1 MDALGGLRRHPA
13 IRIEQSKLCAP
24 VEAAAPNQSQ
34 VSLSIVAFFCPYK
47 HRTDGSIGLLHA
59 EHFRFERARPLLC
72 IAMFR
77 VVFVGQRVEKL
88 FVRVGPSAVL
98 WRAGSLSG
106 NTGGKVQIWSSGW
119 FANRLNGDEMPP
131 AIAEIISVCELTAFL
146 DQLSK
151 SKLLFV
157 LPAIVWVPAVVTFV
171 AGLEPVFA
179 NLELMQMIVLPRHSA
194 LENGMQNVQA
204 DVIRHEDTA
213 PDGWFDANK
222 FDFQL
227 NQSVFRLSQWPCR

>member
-1 MDALGGLRRHPA
+1 MYFTLEEGSPA
-13 IRIEQSKLCAP
+13 RTAS
-24 VEAAAPNQSQ
+24 PNQRQ
-34 VSLSIVAFFCPYK
+34 VSLSIAAFFCPYK

-59 EHFRFERARPLLC
+59 EHFRFERARPLPC
-72 IAMFR
+72 STMFR
-77 VVFVGQRVEKL
+77 VMFVGQRVEKF
-88 FVRVGPSAVL
+88 FVRVGPATVL
-98 WRAGSLSG
+98 WRTRALSG
-106 NTGGKVQIWSSGW
+106 NTGGKVLIWSSGW
-119 FANRLNGDEMPP
+119 FANLLDSDEMPP
-131 AIAEIISVCELTAFL
+131 TIAEIISVCELTAFL

-151 SKLLFV
+151 SRLLFV

-194 LENGMQNVQA
+194 LENGMQDVQA

-227 NQSVFRLSQWPCR
+227 NQSVFRLSQ

>member
-1 MDALGGLRRHPA
+1 MYLTPEEGGPARRTP
-13 IRIEQSKLCAP
+13 
-24 VEAAAPNQSQ
+24 PNQSQ
-34 VSLSIVAFFCPYK
+34 TSLSIVALFRPNE

-72 IAMFR
+72 STMFR

-88 FVRVGPSAVL
+88 FVRVGPATVL
-98 WRAGSLSG
+98 WWARARSG
-106 NTGGKVQIWSSGW
+106 NTGGKIQIWSSGR
-119 FANRLNGDEMPP
+119 FANLLNGDEMPP
-131 AIAEIISVCELTAFL
+131 AIAQVISVCELTAFL

-151 SKLLFV
+151 SKPLHV

-194 LENGMQNVQA
+194 LEDGMQ
-204 DVIRHEDTA
+204 DV
-213 PDGWFDANK
+213 
-222 FDFQL
+222 
-227 NQSVFRLSQWPCR
+227 

>member
-1 MDALGGLRRHPA
+1 
-13 IRIEQSKLCAP
+13 
-24 VEAAAPNQSQ
+24 
-34 VSLSIVAFFCPYK
+34 
-47 HRTDGSIGLLHA
+47 
-59 EHFRFERARPLLC
+59 
-72 IAMFR
+72 MFR
-77 VVFVGQRVEKL
+77 VAFVGQRVEKL
-88 FVRVGPSAVL
+88 FVRVGPSTVL
-98 WRAGSLSG
+98 WRARSLSG

-119 FANRLNGDEMPP
+119 FANLLYSDEVPP
-131 AIAEIISVCELTAFL
+131 TIAEIISVCELTAFL

-194 LENGMQNVQA
+194 LENGMQDVQA
-204 DVIRHEDTA
+204 DVIRHEDPA
-213 PDGWFDANK
+213 PDRWFDANK

-227 NQSVFRLSQWPCR
+227 DQSVFRLSQYICR

>member
-1 MDALGGLRRHPA
+1 MYLTLEEGSPARRA
-13 IRIEQSKLCAP
+13 S
-24 VEAAAPNQSQ
+24 PNQSQ
-34 VSLSIVAFFCPYK
+34 ISLSIVALFCPYES
-47 HRTDGSIGLLHA
+47 RTDGSIGLLHA

-88 FVRVGPSAVL
+88 FVRVGSSTVL
-98 WRAGSLSG
+98 WRAGSLSV
-106 NTGGKVQIWSSGW
+106 NTGRKVQIWSSGW
-119 FANRLNGDEMPP
+119 FANPLNGDEMPP

-151 SKLLFV
+151 SKPLLV
-157 LPAIVWVPAVVTFV
+157 LPSIGRVPAVVTFV

-179 NLELMQMIVLPRHSA
+179 ILELMQMIVLPRHSA
-194 LENGMQNVQA
+194 LENGMQDVQA

-213 PDGWFDANK
+213 PDGWFDANQ
-222 FDFQL
+222 FDF
-227 NQSVFRLSQWPCR
+227 

>member
-1 MDALGGLRRHPA
+1 ML
-13 IRIEQSKLCAP
+13 EQAQQYG
-24 VEAAAPNQSQ
+24 VRFTFDRG
-34 VSLSIVAFFCPYK
+34 VFCPNK

-59 EHFRFERARPLLC
+59 EHFRFERARPLLY

-88 FVRVGPSAVL
+88 FIRVGPSTVL
-98 WRAGSLSG
+98 RRTSARTG

-119 FANRLNGDEMPP
+119 LANLLDSDEMSPT
-131 AIAEIISVCELTAFL
+131 IAEVISICELTAFL

-151 SKLLFV
+151 SKPLLV
-157 LPAIVWVPAVVTFV
+157 LPAIVWIPTIVTFV
-171 AGLEPVFA
+171 AGLEPVFV
-179 NLELMQMIVLPRHSA
+179 NLELMQMTVLPRHSA
-194 LENGMQNVQA
+194 LENGMQDVQA
-204 DVIRHEDTA
+204 DVIRNEDPA

-227 NQSVFRLSQWPCR
+227 NQNVLRLSQWPCR

>member
-13 IRIEQSKLCAP
+13 IRSEQSKLCAP

-77 VVFVGQRVEKL
+77 VVFVGQRVEKF
-88 FVRVGPSAVL
+88 FVRIGPATVF
-98 WRAGSLSG
+98 WRARALSG
-106 NTGGKVQIWSSGW
+106 HTGGKVQIWSSGW
-119 FANRLNGDEMPP
+119 FANLLNGDEVPP
-131 AIAEIISVCELTAFL
+131 AISEIIRVYELTAFL

-151 SKLLFV
+151 SEPLLV
-157 LPAIVWVPAVVTFV
+157 LPPIGRVPAVVTFV
-171 AGLEPVFA
+171 AGLEPIFA
-179 NLELMQMIVLPRHSA
+179 NLEFMQMIVLPRHSA
-194 LENGMQNVQA
+194 LENGMQDVQA
-204 DVIRHEDTA
+204 DVIRHEDSA

-227 NQSVFRLSQWPCR
+227 NQSVFSLSQ

>member
-1 MDALGGLRRHPA
+1 M
-13 IRIEQSKLCAP
+13 
-24 VEAAAPNQSQ
+24 
-34 VSLSIVAFFCPYK
+34 AFFCPYK

-88 FVRVGPSAVL
+88 FVRVGSSTVL

-106 NTGGKVQIWSSGW
+106 NTGGKVQIWTSGR
-119 FANRLNGDEMPP
+119 FANLLNGDEMPP
-131 AIAEIISVCELTAFL
+131 AISKIISVCELTAFL

-194 LENGMQNVQA
+194 LENRMQDVQA

-213 PDGWFDANK
+213 PDGWFDARK